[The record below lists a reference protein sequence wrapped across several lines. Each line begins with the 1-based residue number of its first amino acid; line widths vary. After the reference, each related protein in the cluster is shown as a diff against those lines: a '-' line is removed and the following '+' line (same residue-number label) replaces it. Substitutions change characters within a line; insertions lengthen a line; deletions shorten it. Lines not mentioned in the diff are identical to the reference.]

1 MNFDIYIYT
10 MMRFIKRL
18 EEEVDSLTKK
28 NVLLASQNKRLVN
41 LLKQTEL
48 LALARL
54 RPMVDP
60 VKEET

>member
-1 MNFDIYIYT
+1 

-41 LLKQTEL
+41 PLKQTEL